1 MYLPTFSKLVNLL
14 GERQEHFASELR
26 LGSALLLFSI
36 DLLVSSRFGLHTPF
50 RLYMFIAQRN
60 FSVKPQGVAPYW
72 RIVNSPH
79 DDVWLVKSTTAENKL
94 CVIAV
99 ELRVAIAIRL
109 LAGASYLDLLQF
121 YVMINTALY
130 SCLRPVVD
138 AIINTSGVGDIFSRA
153 PENHERSLPWILR
166 LERIT
171 IGNRI
176 DISMQCFRGDI
187 VMLLL
192 QNFGGS
198 YRDKMRD

>member
-109 LAGASYLDLLQF
+109 LAGAS
-121 YVMINTALY
+121 
-130 SCLRPVVD
+130 
-138 AIINTSGVGDIFSRA
+138 
-153 PENHERSLPWILR
+153 ILR
-166 LERIT
+166 DDQYCNVFLFVACRRRHHQHF
-171 IGNRI
+171 G
-176 DISMQCFRGDI
+176 RGWHIFPGTRESWEEFAVDFE
-187 VMLLL
+187 VGKNHHR
-192 QNFGGS
+192 QS
-198 YRDKMRD
+198 YRH